1 MQILAAPIL
10 VAVLSG
16 FLAALIV
23 LIDAI
28 VNNYGEVK
36 ITINKRKT
44 LTTRGGAPLLFTLSS
59 LGVFV
64 PSACG
69 GRGSCGACKVRVLSD
84 VGPYLPTEVPYIS
97 KDEMAKNVRLSCQ
110 VKVKKDLEIEIPEEL
125 LYAKK
130 FRATVEKIIDVT
142 YDIKELTLKL
152 IEPSEI
158 EFRAG
163 QYIQLRIPPYD
174 KIKEPVERAYSI
186 SSPPS
191 IRDRIQL
198 LIRLVPGGA
207 ATTYVHKYMKENQ
220 EVDFTGPFGE
230 FYARDSKATMIFV
243 AGGSG
248 MAPIKSILFDLYEKN
263 VNEREIWYF
272 FGARSVKDLFYVDIF
287 RELERKWPVFHF
299 IPALSNPLPEDKW
312 EGEVGLITQVLE
324 KYFKT
329 VIRTDVEKE
338 GYLCGS
344 PGMINA
350 AIETMTKNG
359 IAIEKIYYDKFA

>member
-1 MQILAAPIL
+1 MQVLIAPI
-10 VAVLSG
+10 AVGLISAA
-16 FLAALIV
+16 LAGLIV
-23 LIDAI
+23 LIDSI

-36 ITINKRKT
+36 IMINGKKTINVK
-44 LTTRGGAPLLFTLSS
+44 GGSPLLFTLSS
-59 LGVFV
+59 AGIFL

-69 GRGSCGACKVRVLSD
+69 GRGSCGVCKVKVLTD
-84 VGPYLPTEVPYIS
+84 VGPHLPTEVPYMS
-97 KDEMAKNVRLSCQ
+97 KEEITKNVRLSCQ
-110 VKVKKDLEIEIPEEL
+110 VKVRKDLQIEIPEEL
-125 LYAKK
+125 LFVKK
-130 FRATVEKIIDVT
+130 FKAVVEKIVNVT

-152 IEPSEI
+152 IEPAEI

-163 QYIQLRIPPYD
+163 QYVQLRIPPYGN
-174 KIKEPVERAYSI
+174 IKEPVERAYSI

-191 IRDRIQL
+191 VKDRIQL

-207 ATTYVHKYMKENQ
+207 ATTYVHNYMKEG
-220 EVDFTGPFGE
+220 ETVEFTGPFGE
-230 FYARDSKATMIFV
+230 FYVRGTKATMICV

-248 MAPIKSILFDLYEKN
+248 MAPIRSILLDMYEKGIN
-263 VNEREIWYF
+263 DREIWYF
-272 FGARSVKDLFYVDIF
+272 FGARSLRDLFYVEFF
-287 RELERKWPVFHF
+287 RELEQKWKVFHF

-324 KYFKT
+324 KYFKA

-350 AIETMTKNG
+350 SVEVMTKNG
-359 IAIEKIYYDKFA
+359 IPVEKIYYDKFA